1 MVEYSGIATSSALD
15 VNAGASGTGTNLN
28 SGTTTTT
35 NASDLLVG
43 ASYIGGVFVP
53 PALATPSA
61 WSRLQIATWWK
72 IRR

>member
-43 ASYIGGVFVP
+43 ASYIGGRFRLHRHWLHQ
-53 PALATPSA
+53 ARGHG
-61 WSRLQIATWWK
+61 SR
-72 IRR
+72 